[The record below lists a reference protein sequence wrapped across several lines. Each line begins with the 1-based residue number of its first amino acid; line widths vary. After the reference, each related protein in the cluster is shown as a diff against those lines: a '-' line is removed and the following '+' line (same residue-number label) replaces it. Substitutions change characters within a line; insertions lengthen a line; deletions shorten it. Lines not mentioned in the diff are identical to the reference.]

1 MIEGL
6 EKKTVSA
13 PHEHKFTMQSVG
25 GQILA
30 VFTETTSGNFQFSS
44 ARHRLWTP
52 LPKSIYS
59 VSFVNYLFGPEPKG
73 NCCGSGGGSSSR
85 SAFFLLW
92 LTVLTHVCLSVLFCS
107 VCCKSVHIFY
117 TNDVQNRLC
126 EGKLGSVFIYMSY
139 LHIWFGAGESVSAVW
154 VFV

>member
-30 VFTETTSGNFQFSS
+30 VFTETTSGNFQLSS

-52 LPKSIYS
+52 LPQSVYS
-59 VSFVNYLFGPEPKG
+59 VSFVNYLFGPSPKVIAAVQVVEAPVALLSFYCTFACL
-73 NCCGSGGGSSSR
+73 CCFVLYAVRAST
-85 SAFFLLW
+85 FFN
-92 LTVLTHVCLSVLFCS
+92 
-107 VCCKSVHIFY
+107 

-126 EGKLGSVFIYMSY
+126 EGKLGCVY
-139 LHIWFGAGESVSAVW
+139 LYVLFTHLVW
-154 VFV
+154 CP

>member
-6 EKKTVSA
+6 ENKTVSA
-13 PHEHKFTMQSVG
+13 PREHKFTMQSVG

-44 ARHRLWTP
+44 ARHWLWTP
-52 LPKSIYS
+52 LPQSKYS
-59 VSFVNYLFGPEPKG
+59 VFVNYLFGPSPKVIAAVQAVEAPVALLSFYCIFACL
-73 NCCGSGGGSSSR
+73 CCFVLYAVRAST
-85 SAFFLLW
+85 FFN
-92 LTVLTHVCLSVLFCS
+92 
-107 VCCKSVHIFY
+107 

-139 LHIWFGAGESVSAVW
+139 LHIWFGARESVSAVW